1 MGGFSSHPLG
11 RSYPEASIFHFLPGT
26 GGQQEFIQYLLSASS
41 GTSCSGVLVGGEDG
55 PASLGKALTLQSSGS
70 PAIPKVAKEQ
80 PELLREREG
89 SLPPRG
95 VFQGWSVDRVLG
107 QRAPGGTKKERR
119 EQSPSG
125 RLSLAYWNAGGD
137 SLPWPV
143 QTMTPLPH

>member
-11 RSYPEASIFHFLPGT
+11 RSCPEASIFHFLPGT
-26 GGQQEFIQYLLSASS
+26 AGQREFIQYLLSASS
-41 GTSCSGVLVGGEDG
+41 GASCSGVLVGGEDG

-70 PAIPKVAKEQ
+70 PAIPKVAKDQ
-80 PELLREREG
+80 WERVAEGGG
-89 SLPPRG
+89 SLPPRA
-95 VFQGWSVDRVLG
+95 VFQGWSVDQVLG
-107 QRAPGGTKKERR
+107 QRAPGWTKKGRR

-137 SLPWPV
+137 SLPWPI